1 MKNSVPSIEEWASLG
16 EVQTIDLEGLGRH
29 QVFVIDTKEQDKPVL
44 CISHGYP
51 TSIYDYWKALPI
63 LSKKYRVVMHDHLG
77 FGLSDKPKNYQY
89 QLIDQAS
96 VALQLWKQ
104 LGLKSCHLLGH
115 DYGSSVVTEIIH
127 RHNNKQ
133 LEIEIKEVTLCNGSM
148 HIELSQLRPIQKLL
162 KSRITGPIVA
172 RLASKATLKRNF
184 HKIYSDASKVDD
196 AEVDVIWDMM
206 LHNNGRQVLSKVTRY
221 IEQRYTHW
229 DRWIG
234 ALKETELPIH
244 VLWAEDDP
252 VAVVEMAHVIHAET
266 KNSRKTIL
274 PDLGH
279 FPMLEDAET
288 WSNHVLD
295 PGK

>member
-1 MKNSVPSIEEWASLG
+1 MNKPPSLQEWKNLG
-16 EVQTIDLEGLGRH
+16 EFRSVDISGIVPH
-29 QVFVIDTKEQDKPVL
+29 QLFVIDTAETHKPVL
-44 CISHGYP
+44 VILHGYP
-51 TSIYDYWKALPI
+51 TSTYDYWKALPM
-63 LSKKYRVVMHDHLG
+63 LNQKYRVIMHDHLG
-77 FGLSDKPKNYQY
+77 FGLSDKPVDYAY
-89 QLIDQAS
+89 QLMDQAS
-96 VALQLWKQ
+96 VALDLWKQ
-104 LGLKSCHLLGH
+104 LGITSCHLLAH
-115 DYGSSVVTEIIH
+115 DYGTSVATEILH
-127 RHNNKQ
+127 RHNHKELDLN
-133 LEIEIKEVTLCNGSM
+133 IEQVTLCNGSM

-162 KSRITGPIVA
+162 KNRFTGPIIA
-172 RLASKATLKRNF
+172 RLASKSTVTRNF
-184 HKIYSDASKVDD
+184 RKIYSDPDKVDLD
-196 AEVDVIWDMM
+196 EMHEIWEMM
-206 LHNNGRQVLSKVTRY
+206 QYNHGRRILPKVTRY

-266 KNSRKTIL
+266 RNSRKTIL

-288 WSNHVLD
+288 WSKYVLD